1 MQDVHPKG
9 ADPPPKS
16 VIKPFTYE
24 ETLVAFRWLDRLAEG
39 PVPQSGTI
47 PYVMATNL
55 WARGEI
61 APHTVIRRDDKGVVI
76 ERIPHWRLHDMN
88 ITCCQ
93 RPNGHPPGARIPQTS
108 FTEAI
113 FPRNASRIP
122 LPGLRRIRRIRHP
135 KVAEH
140 TLPQLRWNIR
150 DLTVHENSMTG
161 KVGLHQVSPKL
172 RESRWRHLFGREW
185 CAI

>member
-93 RPNGHPPGARIPQTS
+93 RPNGHPPGAQFTDS
-108 FTEAI
+108 CTEAI
-113 FPRNASRIP
+113 FPGNSRAYPYLTLVGSEGSGTQRLLNTPCRNSDGTFA
-122 LPGLRRIRRIRHP
+122 
-135 KVAEH
+135 
-140 TLPQLRWNIR
+140 TLPSTKTRWLGNW
-150 DLTVHENSMTG
+150 LPSSVPETKG
-161 KVGLHQVSPKL
+161 KPLATFIWP
-172 RESRWRHLFGREW
+172 
-185 CAI
+185 